1 MHLDDHNSFI
11 NPFYIEC
18 TYMNRMNIYVGNI
31 PFSATQDQVKELFAQ
46 YGQVE
51 SVRIIM
57 DKLTGRSRGFAFVQF
72 VNKEEGQQAIDGLN
86 NKDFLGKQL
95 RVNEARPREE
105 GDAPRRSSGNGNG
118 GSNGSFNRRNRY

>member
-1 MHLDDHNSFI
+1 
-11 NPFYIEC
+11 
-18 TYMNRMNIYVGNI
+18 MNRMNIYVGNI
-31 PFSATQDQVKELFAQ
+31 PFAATQDQVKELFAQ
-46 YGQVE
+46 FGQVE

-72 VNKEEGQQAIDGLN
+72 ASREEGQQAIDNLN

-105 GDAPRRSSGNGNG
+105 GAAPRRSSTGNGG
-118 GSNGSFNRRNRY
+118 GSNGSFNRRSRY